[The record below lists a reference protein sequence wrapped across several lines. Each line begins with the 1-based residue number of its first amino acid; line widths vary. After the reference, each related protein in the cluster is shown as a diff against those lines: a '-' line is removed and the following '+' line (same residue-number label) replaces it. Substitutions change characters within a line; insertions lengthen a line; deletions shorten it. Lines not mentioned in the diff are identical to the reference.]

1 MHRATDY
8 ISFCDRKANNV
19 RNDQFKSE
27 ILQQIKNNYGYDI
40 DYKPYRVLNPSIIKC
55 VDKNP
60 HILSVR
66 TVGNSYFLYLTQFD
80 GVNYCLFIDKKIE
93 APKHNFPRI
102 LHANYNFSQE
112 LYTGTLLEG
121 ELIHDTTNNWYFVLS
136 DILVYKNEVLQN
148 KIITNKTELLYY
160 ILQNQYTPNLVTD
173 VCPFQVKKLFSY
185 KDVDYLL
192 NNFIPNL
199 PYGIRGICFNT
210 YNAKYS
216 SYIYLLNKDEQ
227 PKRVINPDN
236 QERRRPYAR
245 PTENTNRIIS
255 TFKIIQTNTSEIY
268 DLYCLNGSNVFKY
281 GVAYVGDSSH
291 RQFLKNTCNKKGFDT
306 HVDCYYLPKRRK
318 WKPFQVST
326 NTSPD
331 QLDQIKNNESLSKD

>member
-8 ISFCDRKANNV
+8 ISFCDRKANNI

-27 ILQQIKNNYGYDI
+27 ILQQIKENYGFDI
-40 DYKPYRVLNPSIIKC
+40 DYKPYRVLNASIIKC

-93 APKHNFPRI
+93 APKYNYPRI
-102 LHANYNFSQE
+102 LHANYNFSQD
-112 LYTGTLLEG
+112 LYSGTLMEG
-121 ELIHDTTNNWYFVLS
+121 ELIHDSSNNWYFILS
-136 DILVYKNEVLQN
+136 DILVYKNEVHQN
-148 KIITNKTELLYY
+148 KIILNKTELLYY

-185 KDVDYLL
+185 KDFDYLI
-192 NNFIPNL
+192 NNYIPNL

-210 YNAKYS
+210 YNSKYS

-227 PKRVINPDN
+227 PKKSVYIQQNNQQRAQTNPPQD
-236 QERRRPYAR
+236 
-245 PTENTNRIIS
+245 RIIS
-255 TFKIIQTNTSEIY
+255 TFKIIPTNTSEIY
-268 DLYCLNGSNVFKY
+268 NLYCLNNSNLHKY

-291 RQFLKNTCNKKGFDT
+291 RLFLKNTCNKKELDI
-306 HVDCYYLPKRRK
+306 HVDCYYIPRFRK
-318 WKPFQVST
+318 WKPFQESQKT
-326 NTSPD
+326 TPD
-331 QLDQIKNNESLSKD
+331 QLEQVKSNLNIRT